1 MRRTIAF
8 LIGIAIFLTASTA
21 WAIQGY
27 KNRHGTFYGFGLGG
41 GPGAVHVDDGSSG
54 LEGTG
59 ELGLHLHAIVG
70 GGMSEHLTF
79 GAEANSWIRTV
90 SIGDSS
96 LNHQHWSFNAV
107 SNFFLVEGLFLE
119 GGVGLA
125 YAISN
130 YRASNGE
137 EARHQE
143 MGLAFKGGVGFEYFL
158 DGTVA
163 AGMKFGYTRH
173 FYQNGAFDAFVGAA
187 TLRWY

>member
-1 MRRTIAF
+1 MRRFIAL
-8 LIGIAIFLTASTA
+8 LITASILLTASTA

-27 KNRHGTFYGFGLGG
+27 KDRHGSFYGLGIGG
-41 GPGAVHVDDGSSG
+41 GPGAVDIDDGASG

-59 ELGLHLHAIVG
+59 ELGLHMHAVVG
-70 GGMSEHLTF
+70 GGLSENLLF
-79 GAEANSWIRTV
+79 GAEANSWLRTV

-96 LNHQHWSFNAV
+96 LYHQHLSFNAV
-107 SNFFLVEGLFLE
+107 SNLFVVDGLFVEAGL
-119 GGVGLA
+119 GLA

-130 YRASNGE
+130 FETAQGE
-137 EARHQE
+137 TSRHQE
-143 MGLAFKGGVGFEYFL
+143 MGLAGKVGVGFEYFL

-173 FYQNGAFDAFVGAA
+173 IYSNIDFDTFVGTV

>member
-1 MRRTIAF
+1 MRRSIAF
-8 LIGIAIFLTASTA
+8 IIATAFFLSASTA

-27 KNRHGTFYGFGLGG
+27 KDRHGTFYGWGIGG
-41 GPGAVHVDDGSSG
+41 GPGAVAIDDGTSG
-54 LEGTG
+54 LENTG

-70 GGMSEHLTF
+70 GGMSENLIF

-90 SIGDSS
+90 SVGNSS

-107 SNFFLVEGLFLE
+107 SNFYLVEGLFLE
-119 GGVGLA
+119 GGLGLA
-125 YAISN
+125 YGISN
-130 YRASNGE
+130 YQAADGAES
-137 EARHQE
+137 RHQE
-143 MGLAFKGGVGFEYFL
+143 MGLSFKAGTGFEYFL

-173 FYQNGAFDAFVGAA
+173 VYSNIDFDTFIGSV